1 MEIKL
6 NKQIR
11 SMCAVAAIGAAS
23 MMSASAVNAAS
34 ITFAEGNTIQ
44 DLNTN
49 FFLNL
54 TAYDLEPVTNGGQL
68 RLEFDQ
74 SILNVASTSALGSYW
89 NFRSSAATNNNPA
102 TGLAYVDINAYSLF
116 APAPGAAAVENI
128 LTIEFT
134 AVGSGVAS
142 LDLSYGI
149 DLWTYNTEN
158 VDLNGNTVT
167 ETVEYCIDPLVC
179 GLTPLAHAAVTP
191 LILGSSTVTVS
202 AVPVPAAV
210 WLFVSGIAGLVGVS
224 RRKPS

>member
-11 SMCAVAAIGAAS
+11 SICAVAAIGAAS

-34 ITFAEGNTIQ
+34 ITFAEGNTVQ

-74 SILNVASTSALGSYW
+74 SILNVANTSALGSYW
-89 NFRSSAATNNNPA
+89 NFAGSSVATNNAPA
-102 TGLAYVDINAYSLF
+102 TGLAYIDIGAYSFF
-116 APAPGAAAVENI
+116 APAATPLENI

-134 AVGSGVAS
+134 AVGAGVAS
-142 LDLSYGI
+142 LDLSFGI

-158 VDLNGNTVT
+158 VDVNGNTVT
-167 ETVEYCIDPLVC
+167 ETVEYCIDPLAC
-179 GLTPLAHAAVTP
+179 GVTPLAHAALTP
-191 LILGSSTVTVS
+191 LTLGQTTVTVS